1 MNSGNFAA
9 FALVLTIMSVC
20 YWLVQNS
27 DPGYL
32 TDIIAPDVAVEW
44 SSDAFRAV
52 EWKGE
57 WGDEDDGTW
66 DDQVKHIME
75 ARTKF
80 TDLDTKDSDGVNN
93 GAGDEDED
101 DTRRVQPT
109 GRGTG
114 KNGSRM
120 HGIGSSGG
128 GDVEYGASG
137 GTFLTADEPEAEETS
152 NEFENLLTVGKPLV
166 HRIKI
171 DTKHPDL
178 PYRAIYCKQERRW
191 VAMFDHYCGVLGTPI
206 GEKNHSRFWWYLFVQ
221 LQALCYAVGIV
232 HSGFQNNV
240 IASKWYG
247 INAHALWTA
256 IVLYILVIFVGS
268 LWGFHT
274 WLALTNTTSY
284 EFMRNDRIDY
294 LRGTKD
300 FDLPYSAGVVNN
312 LRMFCCNDG
321 LLARMRGYEWEP
333 VQWGKPKAFTRDGEW
348 TDNIWENK
356 HWSCC

>member
-1 MNSGNFAA
+1 
-9 FALVLTIMSVC
+9 
-20 YWLVQNS
+20 
-27 DPGYL
+27 
-32 TDIIAPDVAVEW
+32 
-44 SSDAFRAV
+44 
-52 EWKGE
+52 
-57 WGDEDDGTW
+57 
-66 DDQVKHIME
+66 
-75 ARTKF
+75 
-80 TDLDTKDSDGVNN
+80 
-93 GAGDEDED
+93 
-101 DTRRVQPT
+101 
-109 GRGTG
+109 
-114 KNGSRM
+114 
-120 HGIGSSGG
+120 
-128 GDVEYGASG
+128 
-137 GTFLTADEPEAEETS
+137 
-152 NEFENLLTVGKPLV
+152 
-166 HRIKI
+166 
-171 DTKHPDL
+171 
-178 PYRAIYCKQERRW
+178 
-191 VAMFDHYCGVLGTPI
+191 MFDHYCGVLGTPI

-240 IASKWYG
+240 LANKWYG

-256 IVLYILVIFVGS
+256 IVLYFMVLFVGS

-294 LRGTKD
+294 LRGTRD
-300 FDLPYSAGVVNN
+300 FDLPYSAGVLNN